1 MTSSSVSPSTHR
13 NRSSTSSS
21 SGNSSSGTVT
31 GSGNSSSNEEE
42 EGQQQCDGANASFP
56 SHQVVPPQE
65 AIEAGAAM
73 AAAPAPGAVPLA
85 AGGGV
90 GQTTALS
97 SPVRVSRDRG
107 GMAVVGLEGKE
118 RDQEQ
123 QHQEH
128 QEQLQSVVEEQHHQE
143 QLQAGSGKTGVT
155 ASPVRRS
162 QTQAAMLVDGGK
174 GGIERGGGEEGADD
188 ASLVILPHAPRIGP
202 MYQVLDESLPVCHPL
217 LPATAG
223 TAAAAAAAAV
233 CSRVGEVARKGLIW
247 SSRDVEE
254 DQAQALM
261 EGLMQMH
268 GSSSSSSSSVCSSD
282 SGGGGSGSGS
292 GRGPEKGIERGGV
305 GDEGVEVG
313 WVVLRATGSV
323 AKAMAAAVDYSERA
337 AWREE
342 EETTF
347 LEGMNEYDKN
357 FKKIQVSP
365 SLHPLPP
372 FPEHTKGPPEAKRQ
386 LQDGLTLPPSPPALP
401 ASFPP

>member
-1 MTSSSVSPSTHR
+1 
-13 NRSSTSSS
+13 
-21 SGNSSSGTVT
+21 
-31 GSGNSSSNEEE
+31 
-42 EGQQQCDGANASFP
+42 
-56 SHQVVPPQE
+56 
-65 AIEAGAAM
+65 
-73 AAAPAPGAVPLA
+73 
-85 AGGGV
+85 
-90 GQTTALS
+90 
-97 SPVRVSRDRG
+97 
-107 GMAVVGLEGKE
+107 
-118 RDQEQ
+118 
-123 QHQEH
+123 
-128 QEQLQSVVEEQHHQE
+128 
-143 QLQAGSGKTGVT
+143 
-155 ASPVRRS
+155 
-162 QTQAAMLVDGGK
+162 
-174 GGIERGGGEEGADD
+174 
-188 ASLVILPHAPRIGP
+188 
-202 MYQVLDESLPVCHPL
+202 
-217 LPATAG
+217 
-223 TAAAAAAAAV
+223 
-233 CSRVGEVARKGLIW
+233 
-247 SSRDVEE
+247 
-254 DQAQALM
+254 M